1 MKPEEYLIA
10 SRAIHIELERLAG
23 RLHELARYRCA
34 ESSNQAF
41 LNIMTRHSELLDT
54 LNELHDKVSA
64 EFKTSARVPLV

>member
-23 RLHELARYRCA
+23 RLHDLAKYRCA

-41 LNIMTRHSELLDT
+41 QNIMVRHAELLDT
-54 LNELHDKVSA
+54 LNQLHDKVSA
-64 EFKTSARVPLV
+64 EFKSSARAPLV